1 MQNQFNRRKGRQ
13 GPPVTIVP
21 LPGQVSFRII
31 CHVSSIGGFIGNSG
45 AVVSQL
51 RRETNCRIHCE
62 EPVRGSDHR
71 VILIVGSGS
80 VERRFCLGDGEEC
93 EVSCAQEAMVRV
105 FERVWEVEADREWGN
120 ACDGEEEEA
129 YCGLLADT
137 TQIGAVVGRQG
148 KTIVRMRTETG
159 AKIRILPPPQ
169 CGTKNDELIQIT
181 GGTLAVK
188 KALVAVSAC
197 LQSCPP
203 LDREPTPMSIPTVRP
218 SRGASPDPHKEFFPH
233 LSSLLPPMPANSVS
247 AASSAQLSP
256 MDAEGDSN
264 LDSSSTQKEVVFRI
278 LCSNSA
284 AGAIIGKKGAIVRAF
299 QNQTGASIMFATP
312 VTGSGER
319 VVTISA
325 LENIESWHSPAQN
338 AVILVFA
345 RSVEA
350 DIEKGLPGV
359 SKGDAVTVRL
369 LVASDQVSC
378 LNGKEGRVL
387 AEIIEVTGA
396 DVRILDGDLESHYS
410 PENVVEITG
419 EYQSVQNAI
428 FQVTSKLRDYL
439 LPPEGLREIRERNCY
454 GTRETGPSLARQPT
468 SSSSDTD
475 QGSNLAKR
483 MHPSHSENTAIPR
496 SLNLQPKQ
504 TAGNGHSVATQDID
518 RGLTTFGGSLDH
530 ERSLDFLLPHELL
543 NEVGGRSP
551 SKGRSETTSG
561 LLQSLGMSLDSDQEN
576 ALRRAMGKL
585 GLSDSDGSTL
595 KSQILE
601 SVRKGNG
608 LANPDGKGGLE
619 IESVHSGKKSAVV
632 KNTTVE
638 MVVPEDVFGS
648 IYGKNGCNLARL
660 KEISGAKVEVHDPSP
675 GETEGIVFISGSPD
689 QTLVAQSLLQ
699 AFIQAAVKAT
709 LPKLNQIRHLQS
721 HAHINNLKEASIFY
735 SSLIRECT
743 KKKALAHIKATHSHM
758 IISGISFLR
767 LGHKLVEGYLKCGRI
782 FDARKLFDEMPERY
796 IVTCNSLIA
805 SFVSHRKCKE
815 ALGVYQKMV
824 LEGVLPDDYTF
835 SSVFKVFSELDLK
848 LEGRRAHGLAVV
860 LGWGTMNAFVGSA
873 LVDMYVKFGNM
884 RDAKL
889 VLDRVAKRDVVLF
902 TALIVGCSQQGED
915 GEALEAFRTMIR
927 EGIKA
932 NEYTFASILISCGNM
947 GDLTTAALVH
957 NGREEMAFSKIRI
970 MIRGSVSPNSF
981 TLSSVLR
988 GCASLAMLKEGQ
1000 QIHAI
1005 VTKFGLDRARYAG
1018 AALIDLY
1025 GKCGSADMA
1034 SYAQNGFGHDA
1045 LNMFNKM
1052 QDMGLKPNDVTY
1064 VSILLACNNAG
1075 LVEEGCHI
1083 FSSIKDN
1090 DSVELSIDHYACMVG
1105 LLGRSGRLEEAETLL
1120 NQVSNPDVVLWR
1132 TLLSAC
1138 KFHGE
1143 VEMAERIRKRVL
1155 ELSPADEE
1163 THILLSNLY
1172 ASKGKWSQVIE
1183 TKGAMKEMGLK
1194 KNPAMSWVDVNKEDI
1209 DENEKRLLVN
1219 QNL

>member
-1 MQNQFNRRKGRQ
+1 MQNQFHRRKGRQ

-80 VERRFCLGDGEEC
+80 VERRFSLGDGVEC

-105 FERVWEVEADREWGN
+105 FERVWEVEADREWGQ

-129 YCGLLADT
+129 YCGMLADT

-203 LDREPTPMSIPTVRP
+203 LDREPTPMSIPTERP
-218 SRGASPDPHKEFFPH
+218 SRGVSPDPHKEFFPH
-233 LSSLLPPMPANSVS
+233 LSSLLPPMPANSAS
-247 AASSAQLSP
+247 AASSAQFST

-264 LDSSSTQKEVVFRI
+264 LDSSGTQKEVVFRM
-278 LCSNSA
+278 LCSNSS

-338 AVILVFA
+338 AVVLVFA

-419 EYQSVQNAI
+419 EFQSVQNAI

-454 GTRETGPSLARQPT
+454 GTRETGPSLANQPT
-468 SSSSDTD
+468 SSSSDTDQGSNLAKRMQNAIFQVTSKLKDYLLPPEGLREIRERNCYGTRETGPSLAHQPKSSSSDTD

-483 MHPSHSENTAIPR
+483 MHPSHSENTTIPR

-530 ERSLDFLLPHELL
+530 E
-543 NEVGGRSP
+543 
-551 SKGRSETTSG
+551 
-561 LLQSLGMSLDSDQEN
+561 
-576 ALRRAMGKL
+576 
-585 GLSDSDGSTL
+585 
-595 KSQILE
+595 
-601 SVRKGNG
+601 
-608 LANPDGKGGLE
+608 
-619 IESVHSGKKSAVV
+619 SGKKSAVV

-638 MVVPEDVFGS
+638 IVVPEDVFGS

-675 GETEGIVFISGSPD
+675 GETEGIVLISGSPD

-699 AFIQAAVKAT
+699 AFVQA
-709 LPKLNQIRHLQS
+709 
-721 HAHINNLKEASIFY
+721 
-735 SSLIRECT
+735 
-743 KKKALAHIKATHSHM
+743 
-758 IISGISFLR
+758 
-767 LGHKLVEGYLKCGRI
+767 
-782 FDARKLFDEMPERY
+782 
-796 IVTCNSLIA
+796 
-805 SFVSHRKCKE
+805 
-815 ALGVYQKMV
+815 
-824 LEGVLPDDYTF
+824 
-835 SSVFKVFSELDLK
+835 
-848 LEGRRAHGLAVV
+848 
-860 LGWGTMNAFVGSA
+860 
-873 LVDMYVKFGNM
+873 
-884 RDAKL
+884 
-889 VLDRVAKRDVVLF
+889 
-902 TALIVGCSQQGED
+902 
-915 GEALEAFRTMIR
+915 
-927 EGIKA
+927 
-932 NEYTFASILISCGNM
+932 
-947 GDLTTAALVH
+947 
-957 NGREEMAFSKIRI
+957 
-970 MIRGSVSPNSF
+970 
-981 TLSSVLR
+981 
-988 GCASLAMLKEGQ
+988 GQ
-1000 QIHAI
+1000 
-1005 VTKFGLDRARYAG
+1005 
-1018 AALIDLY
+1018 
-1025 GKCGSADMA
+1025 
-1034 SYAQNGFGHDA
+1034 
-1045 LNMFNKM
+1045 
-1052 QDMGLKPNDVTY
+1052 
-1064 VSILLACNNAG
+1064 
-1075 LVEEGCHI
+1075 
-1083 FSSIKDN
+1083 
-1090 DSVELSIDHYACMVG
+1090 
-1105 LLGRSGRLEEAETLL
+1105 
-1120 NQVSNPDVVLWR
+1120 
-1132 TLLSAC
+1132 
-1138 KFHGE
+1138 
-1143 VEMAERIRKRVL
+1143 
-1155 ELSPADEE
+1155 
-1163 THILLSNLY
+1163 
-1172 ASKGKWSQVIE
+1172 
-1183 TKGAMKEMGLK
+1183 
-1194 KNPAMSWVDVNKEDI
+1194 
-1209 DENEKRLLVN
+1209 
-1219 QNL
+1219 